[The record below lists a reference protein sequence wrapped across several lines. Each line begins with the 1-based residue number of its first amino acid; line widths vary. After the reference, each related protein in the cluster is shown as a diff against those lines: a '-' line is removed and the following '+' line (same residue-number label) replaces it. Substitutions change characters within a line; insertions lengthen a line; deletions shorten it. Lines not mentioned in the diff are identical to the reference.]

1 MRTLEQVVSTT
12 QPWKLH
18 GTGSYF
24 RLMESVEP
32 VHVRVLRQG
41 RVVYSAEHIEA
52 GFYTAPEGGFDA
64 VEIIATNNPQRVKVA
79 VSDGTGGYDRYTG
92 TVNLALATSILNTG
106 VKPVAVVATPLVPAD
121 DKRRGIRFLNSG
133 NTVVYL
139 GGAGIDLVNSC
150 LKLNPGDLHF
160 EGDAPAAAWF
170 AVSDGGPGTVKV
182 QELVG

>member
-1 MRTLEQVVSTT
+1 MRTLEQVVSTA

-32 VHVRVLRQG
+32 VHVRVYRQN
-41 RVVYSAEHIEA
+41 RVVYSAVSIEA
-52 GFYTAPEGGFDA
+52 GFYTAPDGGFDA
-64 VEIIATNNPQRVKVA
+64 VEIIASNNPQRVKVA

-92 TVNLALATSILNTG
+92 TVNLAQATSVVNTG
-106 VKPVAVVATPLVPAD
+106 AMPVGVVATPLVTAD
-121 DKRRGIRFLNSG
+121 GKRRGIRFLNSG
-133 NTVVYL
+133 ATVLYL
-139 GGAGIDLVNSC
+139 GGAGVDLVNGC

-170 AVSDGGPGTVKV
+170 AVSDGGQGAVKV